1 MQDKKEEERTGIYR
15 IDIKYTYSYNKG
27 KECMKLPNVRSR
39 SGENGINKSE
49 PRRKESL

>member
-1 MQDKKEEERTGIYR
+1 MQDKKRKKGQVYR

-49 PRRKESL
+49 PRRKESI